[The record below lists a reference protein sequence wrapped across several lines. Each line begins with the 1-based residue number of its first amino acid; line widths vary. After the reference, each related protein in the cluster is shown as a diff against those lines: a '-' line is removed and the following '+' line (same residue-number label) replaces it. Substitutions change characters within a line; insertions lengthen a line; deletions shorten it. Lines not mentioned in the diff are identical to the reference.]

1 MNQQDKKIYK
11 KEDYQE
17 LVQTIGAFHLYRIGT
32 WKNNA
37 ALKEYKSIRNLL
49 KDNFKEDEELKD
61 HVNSLPTPCTFT
73 WLIDIIFWFCFIIGW
88 ALNRFVFKIYLG
100 IMVNYRGEFDAIY
113 FFYGSFFVAI
123 YAYLFIRREKKRSNL
138 SYDMR
143 EILKIVRRRGEQ

>member
-49 KDNFKEDEELKD
+49 RDNFKEDCELKE
-61 HVNSLPTPCTFT
+61 HVKSLPMPCMLTYLT
-73 WLIDIIFWFCFIIGW
+73 EVILCFCFVLGPI
-88 ALNRFVFKIYLG
+88 LNFYVFKIYLG
-100 IMVNYRGEFDAIY
+100 ITFGVRGKSDAIY
-113 FFYGSFFVAI
+113 FLYGSFLIFI
-123 YAYLFIRREKKRSNL
+123 YIYMFDKRHKAESNL